1 MFSGSSLKIELTL
14 CPKKCLFLKTD
25 TDGKP
30 GMWEHLR
37 VEYSSFLM
45 ILMSWDD
52 LSDPYPP
59 KYTQNTASPNQLSAR
74 KLMHKMSLIFKEG
87 GFSYAEPRQK
97 SFFRRALHTVRLSRN
112 GSKGVVVV

>member
-1 MFSGSSLKIELTL
+1 MLDLGAQ
-14 CPKKCLFLKTD
+14 TD
-25 TDGKP
+25 PDGKP

-74 KLMHKMSLIFKEG
+74 SLGHKVSLIFN
-87 GFSYAEPRQK
+87 FI
-97 SFFRRALHTVRLSRN
+97 
-112 GSKGVVVV
+112 

>member
-1 MFSGSSLKIELTL
+1 MLDLGAQ
-14 CPKKCLFLKTD
+14 TD
-25 TDGKP
+25 PDGKP

-59 KYTQNTASPNQLSAR
+59 KYTQIQLPQ
-74 KLMHKMSLIFKEG
+74 I
-87 GFSYAEPRQK
+87 
-97 SFFRRALHTVRLSRN
+97 SFLRRHCGIR
-112 GSKGVVVV
+112 

>member
-1 MFSGSSLKIELTL
+1 MLDFGAQ
-14 CPKKCLFLKTD
+14 TD
-25 TDGKP
+25 PDGKP

-37 VEYSSFLM
+37 VEYSSFLT

-74 KLMHKMSLIFKEG
+74 KLRHKMSLIFKG
-87 GFSYAEPRQK
+87 PRQP
-97 SFFRRALHTVRLSRN
+97 RAILLRQQPSA
-112 GSKGVVVV
+112 

>member
-1 MFSGSSLKIELTL
+1 MLDLGAQADS
-14 CPKKCLFLKTD
+14 
-25 TDGKP
+25 DGKP

-37 VEYSSFLM
+37 VEYSSFLT

-74 KLMHKMSLIFKEG
+74 KLRHKMSSIFKG
-87 GFSYAEPRQK
+87 GLRSYITGFAQNRK
-97 SFFRRALHTVRLSRN
+97 LTVVSYYLVSLWM
-112 GSKGVVVV
+112 